1 MSKHTNM
8 KKHTNNVGEVLMKS
22 GAGRSSRGPRF
33 DREWME
39 IIGLLP
45 EERRGVMEDAIRA
58 YQADGTEP
66 VGLDGAEMMAFLL
79 IKKIV
84 DRRKRM
90 RDARLRRKQCAAG
103 SNTVALAEN
112 MPSGGELAE
121 SKVVK
126 APAEEKP
133 TNEVADGGNVL
144 AARKPNRS
152 CAAEPESGATRRR
165 RIEKALRMRRLKAQ
179 ARGKCVRS

>member
-1 MSKHTNM
+1 
-8 KKHTNNVGEVLMKS
+8 MKS

-39 IIGLLP
+39 MIGLLP
-45 EERRGVMEDAIRA
+45 EDRRGAMEDAIRA

-66 VGLDGAEMMAFLL
+66 TGLDGAEMMAFLL

-103 SNTVALAEN
+103 SKAVVLAED
-112 MPSGGELAE
+112 MPGSGDVQE
-121 SKVVK
+121 SIIEK
-126 APAEEKP
+126 ARAEEAP
-133 TNEVADGGNVL
+133 ECEAHDDGDVL
-144 AARKPNRS
+144 ATGKPDRI
-152 CAAEPESGATRRR
+152 CVAEPESGAARRR
-165 RIEKALRMRRLKAQ
+165 RIEKALRGRWLKAQ
-179 ARGKCVRS
+179 ARNKRIKA